1 MSVPASRSTG
11 SAGVE
16 DDEVDAEYGFGE
28 FTDGVVG
35 EASAEGW
42 KHPRPNDLDRRP
54 SMVAQGAPPRG
65 SVLDYPS
72 RLSVYRRYFV
82 T

>member
-16 DDEVDAEYGFGE
+16 DDEVDAEYGFCE

-35 EASAEGW
+35 QGSADGW

-54 SMVAQGAPPRG
+54 SMVAQGAPPHG
-65 SVLDYPS
+65 SVLDFPS